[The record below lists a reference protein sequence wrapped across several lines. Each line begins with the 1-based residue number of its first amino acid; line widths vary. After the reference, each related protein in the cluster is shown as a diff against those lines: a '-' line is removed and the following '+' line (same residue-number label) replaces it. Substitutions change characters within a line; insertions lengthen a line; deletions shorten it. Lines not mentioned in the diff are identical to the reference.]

1 MTLGLEGFE
10 RCAGLDVHRDT
21 AVATVRSPG
30 QRRGSRAT
38 ETRTFKTTV
47 RALADL
53 GD

>member
-1 MTLGLEGFE
+1 MQVIFE

-21 AVATVRSPG
+21 AVATVRSAG
-30 QRRGSRAT
+30 QHRGSRAT

-53 GD
+53 GG